1 MALVFKVND
10 TRIYPIVNTT
20 ITERVGTFSDGSL
33 PLEISNV
40 RECFIPM
47 SQLTIED
54 TETNSK
60 WFYVIVADD
69 VERVSKSNELCYRHN
84 LTVRSGIYETK
95 KHILRNTVF
104 SQPPRISKAT
114 CNQMLVAPT
123 LFNSTEVCFFY
134 PDGTD
139 DKCSHF
145 DLKLTKRT
153 KIASAKLKLHTI
165 LYEYPQGN
173 SALDN
178 PTRFDNRHKSITI

>member
-33 PLEISNV
+33 PLEISNI

-69 VERVSKSNELCYRHN
+69 VERVSKSNELCYRH
-84 LTVRSGIYETK
+84 LKRRRRQRGSKGRFYY
-95 KHILRNTVF
+95 RP
-104 SQPPRISKAT
+104 SQQ
-114 CNQMLVAPT
+114 CV
-123 LFNSTEVCFFY
+123 E
-134 PDGTD
+134 
-139 DKCSHF
+139 
-145 DLKLTKRT
+145 
-153 KIASAKLKLHTI
+153 
-165 LYEYPQGN
+165 
-173 SALDN
+173 
-178 PTRFDNRHKSITI
+178 